1 MKFFL
6 DLPVRT
12 KLLWIMLLSSGIALT
27 LSMIA
32 YVIYDSRE
40 YTDQRIRELRTQA
53 AVFGNINT
61 AALIFNDPKSSTEYL
76 AALRLRPQVVAAAIY
91 NANGKLFSIYT
102 KNGIHYSFPSP
113 QQPGYRVHDDEIDV
127 YHRIEQNG
135 EPIGTIYLHAD
146 IELLTR
152 VLHIVSILLILMP
165 ISMGL
170 NLWFSNKLQNIISMP
185 ILEISSVANAVMKQK
200 NYGLRAK
207 QYHADEIG
215 LLSEAFNQM
224 LAQIQERDTSLN
236 ISNTKLQKEIKGR
249 KQAQDALN
257 QYVQELARS
266 NAELEQFAY
275 VSSHD
280 LQEPLRMVAS
290 YTQLLEKRYGNH
302 FDEKGKLFMHYII
315 DGAKRMQELID
326 DLLMFSRI
334 GTYAKELQPTLL
346 EKPLKLALRNLDA
359 TINESKAHIHHESP
373 LPTVLGDTTQLTQL
387 FQNLISNAIKFHK
400 KNEPARI
407 EISVRKLN
415 DFWQVTVKDNGIG
428 IEQEHFNRIFVIFQ
442 RLHGRTDYPGSGI
455 GLAICKKIVE
465 RHGGTIWLESELGVG
480 TTFHFTLKESP

>member
-40 YTDQRIRELRTQA
+40 YTDQRIRELITQA

-76 AALRLRPQVVAAAIY
+76 ATLSLRPQITAAAIY

-102 KNGIHYSFPSP
+102 KSGIRYSFPSP
-113 QQPGYRVHDDEIDV
+113 QPSGYRVYDDEIDV

-135 EPIGTIYLHAD
+135 EPIGTIYLHAN

-152 VLHIVSILLILMP
+152 VLHILSILLVLMP
-165 ISMGL
+165 ISLGL
-170 NLWFSNKLQNIISMP
+170 NLWFSNKLQSIISMP
-185 ILEISSVANAVMKQK
+185 ILEISSVANAIMKQK
-200 NYGLRAK
+200 NYGLRTK

-215 LLSEAFNQM
+215 ILSDAFNQM

-236 ISNTKLQKEIKGR
+236 ISNIKLQKEINGR

-257 QYVQELARS
+257 KYVQELARS

-290 YTQLLEKRYGNH
+290 YTQLLEKRYANH

-334 GTYAKELQPTLL
+334 GTYAKELQSISL
-346 EKPLKLALRNLDA
+346 EKPLEIALRNLDA
-359 TINESKAHIHHESP
+359 TIKESKAQIHYHRP
-373 LPTVLGDTTQLTQL
+373 LPAVLGDTTQLIQL
-387 FQNLISNAIKFHK
+387 FQNLISNAIKFRK
-400 KNEPARI
+400 KNESIRI
-407 EISVRKLN
+407 EISARKLN

-428 IEQEHFNRIFVIFQ
+428 IEQEHFDRIFVIFQ
-442 RLHGRTDYPGSGI
+442 RLHARTEYPGSGI

-465 RHGGTIWLESELGVG
+465 RHGGTIWLESELGIG
-480 TTFHFTLKESP
+480 TTFHFTLKEST